1 MAFSVPTLNEFVRI
15 SENKMSSAF
24 GGESS
29 VLRKS
34 VTKVIARVFAAVAY
48 LVVLMLQKM
57 WRNSFV
63 TSCDVETLLSNGVD
77 FDLPNKPEG
86 YARGRIIV
94 GSENVY
100 ARVLQGTIF
109 STPSG
114 EEFEVVADVV
124 LSGGINGTPVGII
137 AIEPGEKGNLSAGTE
152 LNFRDVEPEGVKKI
166 AFVDSQGLVGG
177 VRIEVL
183 VNGNIEYWGETVEQY
198 RERILN
204 FKRNQPCG
212 GSDNDYKSWAER
224 FGGVSRC
231 VPLRNCPHVGAV
243 TCVLVHY
250 GDDDHIAVNE
260 AVVSEV
266 RDYVADDVRRPVT
279 ADVRIVS
286 CTEKRLNFE
295 IKIKPN
301 NSDVQKSVMDSLR
314 IALRNYKP
322 GEFVAN
328 SSLTAELKSSSSAE
342 EVAVYKV
349 NGSTQGFSLAKSEES
364 GYEQPVVDGEVTWSS
379 YADS

>member
-15 SENKMSSAF
+15 AENKMSSAF

-34 VTKVIARVFAAVAY
+34 VMKVIARVFAAVSY

-63 TSCDVETLLSNGVD
+63 TSCDVETLQSNGAD

-86 YARGRIIV
+86 YARGRV
-94 GSENVY
+94 VVKSENVS

-124 LSGGINGTPVGII
+124 LSGGVGGTPIGVV
-137 AIEPGEKGNLSAGTE
+137 AVEPGENGNLSAGTE
-152 LNFRDVEPEGVKKI
+152 LNFRDIVPEGVEKSV
-166 AFVDSQGLVGG
+166 FVDDQGFVGG

-183 VNGNIEYWGETVEQY
+183 VNGNVEYWGETVEQY
-198 RERILN
+198 RERLLN

-212 GSDNDYKSWAER
+212 GSDNDYKNWAER
-224 FGGVSRC
+224 FEGVSRC
-231 VPLRNCPHVGAV
+231 IPLRNCPHVGAV
-243 TCVLVHY
+243 TCVLAHY

-260 AVVSEV
+260 TVVDEV
-266 RDYVADDVRRPVT
+266 RDYVTADVRRPVT
-279 ADVRIVS
+279 ADVRVVS
-286 CTEKRLNFE
+286 CTEKRLKFE

-301 NSDVQKSVMDSLR
+301 NSDVQNSVMASLR
-314 IALRNYKP
+314 VALRNYKP
-322 GEFVAN
+322 GEFVTN

-342 EVAVYKV
+342 EVAVYAV

-364 GYEQPVVDGEVTWSS
+364 GYEMPVVDGEVAWSS
-379 YADS
+379 YANS